1 MKANDG
7 DLSRAEYVYKRIRDG
22 IRSGKYQSG
31 HRLREAELAAH
42 LKVSRTPIREAIR
55 RLVSDGLVELSPA
68 RGVMI
73 VELDKQKVR
82 EMYALREALEGAV
95 ARYGAQHASQSE
107 IDAMRSLLQREKSA
121 KSPQEVAR
129 INRLFHQ
136 SLQDASHNRYL
147 VNSLHMLHDV
157 LAILPGNPFE
167 IPERAKQAQREHAA
181 VLSAIEARQPERAEK
196 LAQQHIQNAGIAR
209 IQQMFEG

>member
-1 MKANDG
+1 MKAGPG

-22 IRSGKYQSG
+22 IRTGKYRSG
-31 HRLREAELAAH
+31 HRLREIELAAN
-42 LKVSRTPIREAIR
+42 LRVSRTPIREAIR

-95 ARYGAQHASQSE
+95 ARYAAQHASQNE
-107 IDAMRSLLQREKSA
+107 IEAMRNLLQREKKA
-121 KSPQEVAR
+121 DSPREIAR

-136 SLQDASHNRYL
+136 CMQEASHNRYL
-147 VNSLHMLHDV
+147 VNTLHMLHDV

-167 IPERAKQAQREHAA
+167 NPTRARQAQHEHAA
-181 VLSAIEARQPERAEK
+181 VLSAIERRHPEDAERLARQ
-196 LAQQHIQNAGIAR
+196 HIENAGTVR
-209 IQQMFEG
+209 IQQMFEQ